1 MNQFKSM
8 GDYQYSEKKNS
19 VTALTFLLVG
29 VGIGAIAALLM
40 APKSGK
46 QMRKAVR
53 RRMEDARDAAEE
65 YRGKAGDYWDR
76 SSEWASDAKERVRPF
91 MKKIRRD

>member
-1 MNQFKSM
+1 MSEFKSM

-53 RRMEDARDAAEE
+53 RRFEDARDTAEE
-65 YRGKAGDYWDR
+65 YRGKASDYWDR
-76 SSEWASDAKERVRPF
+76 GSEWASDTKQRVRPF
-91 MKKIRRD
+91 MKMMRRD